1 MGMLSQ
7 TCILHPDKREFEIL
21 RSLCRASK
29 NLYNFGLYQTRQHL
43 FLNNAFL
50 KYPENYHLCKENE
63 NYKYMQSASAQQ
75 TLKFVERNMRSYYAL
90 KKLADKGKV
99 DSPSIPRY
107 LKKDGYFMVAYP
119 KNGFSIKGNK
129 IELGTSREQGKQNK
143 LSFTIPKHIRRYKHK
158 IQEIHILP
166 SWQGKFF
173 RIKYIYE
180 ETKQIKQLDPDRVLG
195 IDLGLDNF
203 ATLVGSD
210 GTATII
216 SGKYIK
222 SYNRWFNKEKAKIQS
237 QKDLQ
242 GYKHCTAKEI
252 QMSEKRN
259 NVINEFL
266 NQSVNLIVKH
276 CISNNIGTVIVG
288 DFEGAKTGIN
298 HGRKNNQN
306 FVSVPYYKFK
316 AKLESKCQF
325 YGIEYKAVNESY
337 TSKCDALALEPVK
350 KHESYLG
357 KRKKRGLFQS
367 STGVLLNADVNGSLN
382 IIRKVSGDSP
392 VKEIISSG
400 LVNRPVTV
408 YLCGNKLNC
417 VSSYSASPILA

>member
-1 MGMLSQ
+1 MLSL
-7 TCILHPDKREFEIL
+7 TCVLHPNKREYKIL
-21 RSLCRASK
+21 TSLCKASK

-50 KYPENYHLCKENE
+50 KYPENYHLCKDNE
-63 NYKYMQSASAQQ
+63 NYRFMQSASAQQ
-75 TLKFVERNMRSYYAL
+75 TLKFVERNMRSFYAL

-99 DSPSIPRY
+99 DPPSLPKY
-107 LKKDGYFMVAYP
+107 LKKEEYFMVAFP
-119 KNGFSIKGNK
+119 KNAFSFKENK
-129 IELGTSREQGKQNK
+129 IELGTSREQGKGNK
-143 LSFTIPKHIRRYKHK
+143 LSFIIPEPIRKIKHK

-166 SWQGKFF
+166 AWQGKFF

-180 ETKQIKQLDPDRVLG
+180 ETSQQLQLNPDRVLG

-242 GYKHCTAKEI
+242 GYKHYTANEI
-252 QMSEKRN
+252 RLSTKRN
-259 NVINEFL
+259 HVINEFL
-266 NQSVNLIVKH
+266 NQSVNLIIKH
-276 CISNNIGTVIVG
+276 CINNNIGTVIIG
-288 DFEGAKTGIN
+288 DFEGAKDGIN

-306 FVSVPYYKFK
+306 FVSIPYYKFK
-316 AKLESKCQF
+316 AKLDSKCQQF
-325 YGIEYKAVNESY
+325 SIQYKSVSESY
-337 TSKCDALALEPVK
+337 TSKCDALSFESVK
-350 KHESYLG
+350 KQESYLG
-357 KRKKRGLFQS
+357 TRKKRGLFQS
-367 STGVLLNADVNGSLN
+367 YTGTLINADVNGALN

-400 LVNRPVTV
+400 RVNRPVTT

-417 VSSYSASPILA
+417 MSSYSASPTLA

>member
-1 MGMLSQ
+1 MLSL
-7 TCILHPDKREFEIL
+7 TCVLHPDKKEYEIL
-21 RSLCRASK
+21 KSLCRASK

-63 NYKYMQSASAQQ
+63 NYKFMQSASAQQ
-75 TLKFVERNMRSYYAL
+75 TLKFVERNMRSYYSL

-99 DSPSIPRY
+99 DPPSLPRY

-119 KNGFSIKGNK
+119 KNGFSIKGNR
-129 IELGTSREQGKQNK
+129 IELGTSRLHGKENK
-143 LSFTIPKHIRRYKHK
+143 LSFTIPEPIRKIKHK
-158 IQEIHILP
+158 IQEVHILP
-166 SWQGKFF
+166 AWQGKFF

-180 ETKQIKQLDPDRVLG
+180 ETPQDLQLNPDRVLG

-242 GYKHCTAKEI
+242 GYKHCTTKEI
-252 QMSEKRN
+252 QLSIKRN
-259 NVINEFL
+259 HIINEFL

-276 CISNNIGTVIVG
+276 CIKNDIGTVIVG
-288 DFEGAKTGIN
+288 DFEGAKDGIN

-316 AKLESKCQF
+316 AKLESKCQQ
-325 YGIEYKAVNESY
+325 YGIQYKAVNESY

-357 KRKKRGLFQS
+357 RRKKRGLFQS
-367 STGVLLNADVNGSLN
+367 STGVLLNADVNGALN

>member
-1 MGMLSQ
+1 MLSL
-7 TCILHPDKREFEIL
+7 TCVLHPDKKEYEIL

-43 FLNNAFL
+43 FLNNSFL
-50 KYPENYHLCKENE
+50 KYPENYHICKDNE
-63 NYKYMQSASAQQ
+63 NYKFMQSASAQQ
-75 TLKFVERNMRSYYAL
+75 TLKFVERNMRSYYSL

-99 DSPSIPRY
+99 DPPSLPRY

-119 KNGFSIKGNK
+119 KNGFSIKENK
-129 IELGTSREQGKQNK
+129 IELGTSRLHGKENK
-143 LSFTIPKHIRRYKHK
+143 LSFTIPEPIRKIK
-158 IQEIHILP
+158 NQIQEVHILP
-166 SWQGKFF
+166 AWQGKFF
-173 RIKYIYE
+173 RVKYIYE
-180 ETKQIKQLDPDRVLG
+180 ETSHDLQLNPDRVLG

-203 ATLVGSD
+203 ATLVGSH

-222 SYNRWFNKEKAKIQS
+222 SYNRWFNKEKSKIQS

-242 GYKHCTAKEI
+242 GYKHCTAKEV
-252 QMSEKRN
+252 QLSEKRY

-266 NQSVNLIVKH
+266 NQSVNLIVKQ
-276 CISNNIGTVIVG
+276 CIQNDIGTVIVG

-316 AKLESKCQF
+316 AKLESKCQQ
-325 YGIEYKAVNESY
+325 YGIQYKAVNESY
-337 TSKCDALALEPVK
+337 TSKCDALAFEPVK

-367 STGVLLNADVNGSLN
+367 STGVLLNADVNGALN
-382 IIRKVSGDSP
+382 IIRKVSGDSQ
-392 VKEIISSG
+392 VTEIISSG
-400 LVNRPVTV
+400 LVNRPVTA
-408 YLCGNKLNC
+408 YLCGNKLNLKG
-417 VSSYSASPILA
+417 SYSSSPILA

>member
-1 MGMLSQ
+1 MLSL
-7 TCILHPDKREFEIL
+7 TCVLHPDKKEYEIL
-21 RSLCRASK
+21 KSLCRASK
-29 NLYNFGLYQTRQHL
+29 NLYNSGLYQTRQHL

-63 NYKYMQSASAQQ
+63 NYKFMQSASAQQ
-75 TLKFVERNMRSYYAL
+75 TLKFVERNMRSYYSL

-99 DSPSIPRY
+99 DPPSLPRY

-129 IELGTSREQGKQNK
+129 IELGTSRLHGKGNK
-143 LSFTIPKHIRRYKHK
+143 LSFMIPKPIRKIKHK

-166 SWQGKFF
+166 AWQGKFF

-180 ETKQIKQLDPDRVLG
+180 ETPQDLQLNPDRVLG

-252 QMSEKRN
+252 QLSEKRY

-266 NQSVNLIVKH
+266 NQSVNLIVKQ
-276 CISNNIGTVIVG
+276 CIKNDIGTVIIG

-316 AKLESKCQF
+316 AKLESKCQQ
-325 YGIEYKAVNESY
+325 YGIQYKAVNESY
-337 TSKCDALALEPVK
+337 TSKCDALALEPVH

-357 KRKKRGLFQS
+357 KRNKRGLFQS
-367 STGVLLNADVNGSLN
+367 STGVLLNADVNGALN
-382 IIRKVSGDSP
+382 ILRKVSGDSP

>member
-1 MGMLSQ
+1 MLSL
-7 TCILHPDKREFEIL
+7 TCVLHPDKREYEIL
-21 RSLCRASK
+21 ASLCRASK

-63 NYKYMQSASAQQ
+63 NYKFMQSASAQQ
-75 TLKFVERNMRSYYAL
+75 TLKFVERNMRSFYAL

-99 DSPSIPRY
+99 DKPSLPRY
-107 LKKDGYFMVAYP
+107 LKKEGYFMVAFP
-119 KNGFSIKGNK
+119 KNAFSFKGNK
-129 IELGTSREQGKQNK
+129 VELGTSREQGKGNK
-143 LSFTIPKHIRRYKHK
+143 LSFTIPEPIRKIKHK
-158 IQEIHILP
+158 IQEIHLLP

-180 ETKQIKQLDPDRVLG
+180 ETPNQLQLNQDRVLG

-203 ATLVGSD
+203 ATFVGSD

-242 GYKHCTAKEI
+242 GYKHCTANEI
-252 QMSEKRN
+252 QLSTKRTH
-259 NVINEFL
+259 VINEFL

-276 CISNNIGTVIVG
+276 CINNAIGTVIIG

-316 AKLESKCQF
+316 AKLESKCQQ
-325 YGIEYKAVNESY
+325 YGIQHKAINESY
-337 TSKCDALALEPVK
+337 TSKCDALALEPVQ

-367 STGVLLNADVNGSLN
+367 STGVLLNADVNGALN

-400 LVNRPVTV
+400 LVNRPVTT
-408 YLCGNKLNC
+408 YLCGDKLN
-417 VSSYSASPILA
+417 VKGSYSSSPILA